1 MPTAGDRSLLP
12 ELTRLISKAR
22 RALFTAAS
30 GELGS
35 RGESMAAWVV
45 AARLLERRAASQKDL
60 AEITGQHPAG
70 ISRLLDDMDRR
81 GLTARALDP
90 LDQRRRLV
98 TLTPAGRRWH
108 RRLEP
113 LVLRAAVSV
122 LGVLDL
128 TEQHQL
134 RGLLRRISEPRLV
147 PTPRSSAGARSGPRR
162 RPAQRRSESLGR

>member
-1 MPTAGDRSLLP
+1 MPVGKPSLLP

-22 RALFTAAS
+22 RVLYAAAS

-35 RGESMAAWVV
+35 RDESMAAWVV
-45 AARLLERRAASQKDL
+45 AARLLERRATSQKDL
-60 AEITGQHPAG
+60 SELTGQHPAG

-108 RRLEP
+108 RQLEP
-113 LVLRAAVSV
+113 LVLRASENV
-122 LGVLDL
+122 LGVLDV
-128 TEQHQL
+128 TEQHHL
-134 RGLLRRISEPRLV
+134 RGLLRRIGEPRLV
-147 PTPRSSAGARSGPRR
+147 PARGESGSGPRR
-162 RPAQRRSESLGR
+162 RPAQRRSESPGR